1 MIYFNAFL
9 HACAQGWLACR
20 RMQCIGL
27 MSGRTDLWV
36 VTERQ
41 HLAEE
46 GDWVL
51 AQLLWVPDVAVHNCL
66 EWLVALPR
74 RNLVLNLLCSDDYL
88 TPVHEMHPQEKVPQC
103 TIEHGRLTHLSL

>member
-1 MIYFNAFL
+1 MHAHKAGWPVGACNAML
-9 HACAQGWLACR
+9 
-20 RMQCIGL
+20 
-27 MSGRTDLWV
+27 GRTDLWV

-41 HLAEE
+41 HLAEV

-51 AQLLWVPDVAVHNCL
+51 AQLLWVADVAVHDCL

-88 TPVHEMHPQEKVPQC
+88 TPVHEMHPQEGAPQC
-103 TIEHGRLTHLSL
+103 PIKYESRDKNLD